1 MSHFCEKNGIKW
13 WGKIRIKSHIKISQG
28 YINHKKDP
36 PNQGNASSVKKV
48 DTCTTFHVEKKRNLI
63 IIGHIGKRKKTQ
75 NK

>member
-36 PNQGNASSVKKV
+36 PNQGNASSVKMLI
-48 DTCTTFHVEKKRNLI
+48 HV
-63 IIGHIGKRKKTQ
+63 Q
-75 NK
+75 PSM

>member
-1 MSHFCEKNGIKW
+1 MSHFCEKNRIKW

-36 PNQGNASSVKKV
+36 PNQGNASSVKKLI
-48 DTCTTFHVEKKRNLI
+48 HVEKKKNLI

>member
-36 PNQGNASSVKKV
+36 PNQGNASSVKKLI
-48 DTCTTFHVEKKRNLI
+48 HVEKIKGI
-63 IIGHIGKRKKTQ
+63 
-75 NK
+75 

>member
-1 MSHFCEKNGIKW
+1 MSHFCEKNRIKW

-36 PNQGNASSVKKV
+36 PNQGNASSVKMLI
-48 DTCTTFHVEKKRNLI
+48 HVQPSMQKKKRNLI